1 MHEYKENVL
10 YPVESRTGGS
20 ISLLMAVT
28 AWYINITV
36 DTISIIPFRI
46 TKPLGISFDMDY
58 IFDYY
63 KTFFGGRYF
72 LYFLDTT
79 Y

>member
-1 MHEYKENVL
+1 MY

-46 TKPLGISFDMDY
+46 TKPLGIVNGFM
-58 IFDYY
+58 FDYHKVFLMADIFY
-63 KTFFGGRYF
+63 TF
-72 LYFLDTT
+72 LLNNQ
-79 Y
+79 